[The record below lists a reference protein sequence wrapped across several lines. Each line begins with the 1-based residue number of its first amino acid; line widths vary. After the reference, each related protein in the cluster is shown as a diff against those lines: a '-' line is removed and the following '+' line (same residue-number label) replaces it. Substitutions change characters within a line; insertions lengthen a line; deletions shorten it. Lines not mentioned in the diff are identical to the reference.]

1 MQVISCRLFSYLALH
16 CTTLSNKLIF
26 FNWDV
31 VAYNVVL
38 VFLCNE
44 RNLLYVY
51 ICPAG
56 TPPISR
62 IHVSTEHELNSVLY
76 VPTSRLSHLHRMV
89 FVCQCQPPIHPVPCV
104 HMCVLCVL
112 IPIRVLHIVHLY
124 LFCRFHPCALICNI
138 CFSLSD
144 LPHPVFCSE

>member
-44 RNLLYVY
+44 RNPFYVY

-89 FVCQCQPPIHPVPCV
+89 FVCQCQPPNSPRPLCAHVRPLRSHPYSCPAHSPPVPF
-104 HMCVLCVL
+104 L
-112 IPIRVLHIVHLY
+112 
-124 LFCRFHPCALICNI
+124 
-138 CFSLSD
+138 
-144 LPHPVFCSE
+144 

>member
-1 MQVISCRLFSYLALH
+1 MQVISCRLFSHLALH

-44 RNLLYVY
+44 GTLYVY

-56 TPPISR
+56 TPRISR

-76 VPTSRLSHLHRMV
+76 PLAVYLIYTGWCL
-89 FVCQCQPPIHPVPCV
+89 CQCQPPSSPRPCV
-104 HMCVLCVL
+104 HMSVLCVR

-144 LPHPVFCSE
+144 